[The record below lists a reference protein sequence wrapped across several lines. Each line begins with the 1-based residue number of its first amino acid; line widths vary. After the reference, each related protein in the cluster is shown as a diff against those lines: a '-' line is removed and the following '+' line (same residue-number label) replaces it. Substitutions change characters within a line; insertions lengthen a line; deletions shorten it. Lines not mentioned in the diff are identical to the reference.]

1 MFKIATTRCGQ
12 PPHTTLPSRHVPTSL
27 RHTPAQRRAAM
38 AQATNA
44 AAPASATVTAAP
56 PSLLSSYLPIAVLT
70 DSYKTT
76 HYLQYPASTKMV
88 AVRPLSLLL
97 PLCAQVRC
105 QVQRASNVAH
115 TPQLHSASLYST
127 VSSDRGMTRT
137 PLTQER
143 CFTAFGTC
151 LKTTSPGAGQPRCG
165 SGTTSRQG
173 LQACRAPCLAPGL
186 LACCGLLGSRGA
198 ASGLG
203 PPLGCFSEP
212 RAEMG
217 RQPYL
222 HGQLSSD
229 PWYLEITLDCI
240 LTPSCAI

>member
-12 PPHTTLPSRHVPTSL
+12 PPHTTLPSRHVLTSL
-27 RHTPAQRRAAM
+27 SHTPAQRRAAM

-44 AAPASATVTAAP
+44 AAPASAIVTAAP

-115 TPQLHSASLYST
+115 TRQLHSASLYST

-151 LKTTSPGAGQPRCG
+151 LKTTSLGAGQPRCG
-165 SGTTSRQG
+165 SF
-173 LQACRAPCLAPGL
+173 LCRGKVCKHVVHHAWRLA
-186 LACCGLLGSRGA
+186 LACCSLLGSRGA

-222 HGQLSSD
+222 PGQLALTRGTLSS
-229 PWYLEITLDCI
+229 LLIVC
-240 LTPSCAI
+240 